1 MIEEKQ
7 LGGNEMPENRSESI
21 IVNQMLNRRI
31 VYAVNKAI
39 SDDIPQMIRENRLET
54 NNRHIFAS
62 GDYINE
68 NLRKH
73 VVKDEIELIPFKRY
87 AWEGRILADRVN
99 KITYTICTHQTL
111 RTVIRKN
118 RNRPHYLQSI
128 LYAENGDCQGTP
140 KQITLGD
147 FFPGMVPTQFE
158 DEELNQDFE
167 KIMQGSITK
176 ADGYKHYIVVY
187 TAEHHEITE
196 IEMLLLD
203 KDFAEVDRISL
214 MEYVNPDFASL
225 TEMEYSVSESVGG
238 DVKETRSLSLKLK
251 PGVKPALRAMEENA

>member
-1 MIEEKQ
+1 
-7 LGGNEMPENRSESI
+7 MPENKSKSI
-21 IVNQMLNRRI
+21 IENQMLNRRI

-39 SDDIPQMIRENRLET
+39 SDDVPQMIREKRLET
-54 NNRHIFAS
+54 NNRHIFAAS
-62 GDYINE
+62 DYINE

-73 VVKDEIELIPFKRY
+73 VVKDEIELIPFNRC
-87 AWEGRILADRVN
+87 AWEGRILVDRVN
-99 KITYTICTHQTL
+99 KVTYTICTHRTL
-111 RTVIRKN
+111 RTIIRKN

-128 LYAENGDCQGTP
+128 LYAENSDCQGTT

-147 FFPGMVPTQFE
+147 FFPGMVPTLFDE
-158 DEELNQDFE
+158 EELNQDYE
-167 KIMQGSITK
+167 KIVLGSIDKT
-176 ADGYKHYIVVY
+176 DGYKHYIVVY

-225 TEMEYSVSESVGG
+225 TETEYSIVESAVG
-238 DVKETRSLSLKLK
+238 DVEETKTLLLKLK
-251 PGVKPALRAMEENA
+251 PGVKPALRAMEENV